1 MNTALHLPIKWAMTG
16 MFLTSAIATSLLTP
30 VSANAN
36 PIDNA
41 RRACSQAAYSRGY
54 RVTNISEPYFVSR
67 NRVEATVTVR
77 QRGGGGWNGG
87 WNREESLR
95 CEYNDRSGQVS
106 LDQGYAG
113 NPNDSWGRGRDD
125 WGRNRDWGRGR
136 DDWGRDNWGAPGQP
150 RLLGEARL
158 GFREN
163 NVEEINVD
171 GCRPG
176 ISQLQIRARRA
187 PVDLNSLRVRFGNGD
202 EERLGVPSSLAPRQS
217 TGWIDLPG
225 RTRCLRQIRLKGDT
239 RDFADREGVVEIWG
253 R

>member
-1 MNTALHLPIKWAMTG
+1 MNTALNLSIKWALTG
-16 MFLTSAIATSLLTP
+16 TFLTSAIATSVLAPLR
-30 VSANAN
+30 ANAN

-41 RRACSQAAYSRGY
+41 RRACSQAAYSRGL

-77 QRGGGGWNGG
+77 QRGGWNNG
-87 WNREESLR
+87 WNRDESLR
-95 CEYNDRSGQVS
+95 CEYNDRTGQVS
-106 LDQGYAG
+106 LDQGYAN

-125 WGRNRDWGRGR
+125 WGRPGRDDWGR
-136 DDWGRDNWGAPGQP
+136 DNWGRDNWGAPGQP
-150 RLLGEARL
+150 RLLGEVRL

-163 NVEEINVD
+163 NVEELEVS

-176 ISQLQIRARRA
+176 ISQIQIRARRA

-202 EERLGVPSSLAPRQS
+202 EERITNIPSSLAPRET

-239 RDFADREGVVEIWG
+239 RDFANREGIVEIWG